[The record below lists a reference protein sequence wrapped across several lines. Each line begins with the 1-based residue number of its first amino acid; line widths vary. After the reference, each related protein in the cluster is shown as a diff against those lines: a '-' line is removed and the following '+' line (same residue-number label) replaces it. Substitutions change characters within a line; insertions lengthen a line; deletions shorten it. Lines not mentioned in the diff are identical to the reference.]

1 MISGWPVP
9 NERSSFQDAWPTKPR
24 LSDRQRRSRR
34 KERRKPRRR
43 GDRMKRR
50 EFITLL
56 GGAAAAWPLDA
67 RGQQSARTYRVGLLA
82 SGARIL
88 NIDER
93 RTALVRGLAERG
105 YVEGRNL
112 VFDDRFAE
120 GHNERLPGF
129 ATELSAA
136 RADVI
141 VTFGYPAA
149 LAAKQ
154 S

>member
-1 MISGWPVP
+1 MISGSPVP
-9 NERSSFQDAWPTKPR
+9 NARSSFQDAWPTKPH
-24 LSDRQRRSRR
+24 LPNRQRRSRR
-34 KERRKPRRR
+34 KARRKPRRR

-56 GGAAAAWPLDA
+56 GGATAAWPLAA
-67 RGQQSARTYRVGLLA
+67 RAQQSARIYRVGLLA

-120 GHNERLPGF
+120 
-129 ATELSAA
+129 
-136 RADVI
+136 
-141 VTFGYPAA
+141 
-149 LAAKQ
+149 
-154 S
+154 